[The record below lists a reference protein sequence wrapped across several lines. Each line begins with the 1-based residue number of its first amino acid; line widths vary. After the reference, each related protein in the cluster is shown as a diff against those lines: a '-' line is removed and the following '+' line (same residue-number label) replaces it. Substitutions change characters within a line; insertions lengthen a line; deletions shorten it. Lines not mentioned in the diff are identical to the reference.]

1 MARNYFGGY
10 QNHPTLTEI
19 KRYMQGACAYFA
31 LALHQRW
38 KSFASLVEVNSCH
51 FAVDDNHG
59 NYWDVRGK
67 LNSTQLFDGFRK
79 DANLIVC
86 VDRDYVINELKKGLY
101 SDGYHVPYRQ
111 KRASLLLKQL
121 LPNEEMEL

>member
-1 MARNYFGGY
+1 MSHNYCRGFLK
-10 QNHPTLTEI
+10 HPTIPEI
-19 KRYMQGACAYFA
+19 KRYMEGECAYFA

-59 NYWDVRGK
+59 NYWDVRGRM
-67 LNSTQLFDGFRK
+67 NPTQLLNGFRK
-79 DANLIVC
+79 DANQIIF
-86 VDRDYVINELKKGLY
+86 VDRDYVINELRKGLY
-101 SDGYHVPYRQ
+101 SDGYYVPYRQ